1 MIDQNSRY
9 NSLEDLTYEEPD
21 GHKIVYK
28 ARRFLPHGA
37 DMPVLQEVTV
47 NPGDRLDLITARI
60 LGDPLQFWLV
70 CDANNCM
77 NPFDL
82 TGEDAVSIQRRLRV
96 PSPGFEVAP

>member
-9 NSLEDLTYEEPD
+9 SALDDLTYAEPD
-21 GHKIVYK
+21 GHKIAYK
-28 ARRFLPHGA
+28 PRRFLPHA
-37 DMPVLQEVTV
+37 SSLPVLEEVTV

-60 LGDPLQFWLV
+60 LGDPLQFWQI

-96 PSPGFEVAP
+96 PAPQFEVER